1 MKAARVSF
9 MQMMLFIRRDMM
21 LFASC
26 AAPLLAGVFFR
37 FAVPVMERAL
47 VSWTGRTEVL
57 APYYGLFDLI
67 FSMLAPIMFCFVTA
81 MFHHFDLAYFSS
93 GGNSFYHDSY
103 IAACF

>member
-1 MKAARVSF
+1 MCQKDVEKCGRYKIMKAARISF

-47 VSWTGRTEVL
+47 VSWTDRTEVL

-67 FSMLAPIMFCFVTA
+67 FPCLRPSCFA
-81 MFHHFDLAYFSS
+81 LLPRW
-93 GGNSFYHDSY
+93 
-103 IAACF
+103 

>member
-1 MKAARVSF
+1 MKAARISF

-57 APYYGLFDLI
+57 APYYGLIDLI
-67 FSMLAPIMFCFVTA
+67 FPCLRPSCFA
-81 MFHHFDLAYFSS
+81 LLPRW
-93 GGNSFYHDSY
+93 
-103 IAACF
+103 